1 MVSGTGLAEVRLM
14 DGLVDESS
22 LIIYDLSFVLRTLL
36 GLSDRLK
43 IVHGVCLNG

>member
-14 DGLVDESS
+14 DGLVDESRER
-22 LIIYDLSFVLRTLL
+22 RTLL